1 MARYRLATTI
11 LTAILGLILC
21 DRAMARGREE
31 FGNKPLSEHNY
42 TGWPGIV
49 PLVNDHARVYTQW
62 VNGNEHFYYQGNTEA
77 LNDTLRKLAEAK
89 TEVRE
94 VVVRPGPGTVQSF
107 DRSRTVRFGWSLH
120 CSSICGT
127 RCSLLGSVRA
137 RRHLRTYAEYDGR
150 PPRSS
155 GGGIDGLS
163 DSGFD

>member
-62 VNGNEHFYYQGNTEA
+62 VNGNEHFYYEGSIRELNVA
-77 LNDTLRKLAEAK
+77 LANFARLQLPNHFVVLRAAPGLAK
-89 TEVRE
+89 
-94 VVVRPGPGTVQSF
+94 SF
-107 DRSRTVRFGWSLH
+107 GGKQVAFDWELH
-120 CSSICGT
+120 V
-127 RCSLLGSVRA
+127 L
-137 RRHLRTYAEYDGR
+137 
-150 PPRSS
+150 
-155 GGGIDGLS
+155 GGIA
-163 DSGFD
+163 SGRA